1 MATTTSRYGVYE
13 TNNIADAPY
22 TSEDVNYLR
31 YTPLNDPELVSIDR
45 LRLLTEAWYPYYD
58 ISYCWGTLKDGTHV
72 RVDLGTGRLRK
83 DKAKSEGGRGK
94 RGRETLLAP
103 EGIDK
108 VWCDE
113 FGSVMAHL
121 ADDAPI
127 MLRAAPTRAIWDKI
141 RTDI

>member
-1 MATTTSRYGVYE
+1 MRIYLTRSLAVPGYWATGSTAEESVK
-13 TNNIADAPY
+13 N
-22 TSEDVNYLR
+22 
-31 YTPLNDPELVSIDR
+31 
-45 LRLLTEAWYPYYD
+45 WM
-58 ISYCWGTLKDGTHV
+58 K
-72 RVDLGTGRLRK
+72 
-83 DKAKSEGGRGK
+83 EGGRGK

-127 MLRAAPTRAIWDKI
+127 LLRAAPTRAIWDKI